1 MQTRTTT
8 NRVLTTKRIE
18 LATLGTSSTSRDE
31 SGEGRDSHADHLP
44 RSGKRGFTFCGS
56 YSAPACRD
64 SPQAQPSLQDGATG
78 PDLHAN
84 EEESDE
90 DIDTSF
96 FEVQALQSKT
106 FASQQDREAL
116 MCENLA
122 KSLRGRPT
130 LPADPND
137 ASRSWKDLKTGI
149 ALPLVSCSFAGC
161 SWHGETDAALRAHL
175 LSDHAAQFRPACGE
189 DDALWFD
196 MYLGAIASI
205 ERKQVPA
212 VGLSKDRQMMNKLT
226 RCYNDETICSLVCTV
241 CGQIKTKT
249 PGENSHIDWQGPAW
263 FAELP
268 KASKTLDANCG
279 WDEWCKQ
286 YGNKA
291 PLDAYGPG
299 RYEGAP
305 QKDWCLE
312 MDLCPAAFDIR

>member
-1 MQTRTTT
+1 MPGSAPDSQ
-8 NRVLTTKRIE
+8 
-18 LATLGTSSTSRDE
+18 DE
-31 SGEGRDSHADHLP
+31 SGGGRASHANHP
-44 RSGKRGFTFCGS
+44 HHSRKRAFVFCGS
-56 YSAPACRD
+56 TSAPACRGC
-64 SPQAQPSLQDGATG
+64 PLAQPPLQDGATG

-96 FEVQALQSKT
+96 FDVRALQSKT
-106 FASQQDREAL
+106 FASQQDREAS
-116 MCENLA
+116 MCEDLA

-130 LPADPND
+130 LPADPSD
-137 ASRSWKDLKTGI
+137 TSRSWEDLKTGI
-149 ALPLVSCSFAGC
+149 ALPEVSCSFTGC
-161 SWHGETDAALRAHL
+161 SWHGEADAALRAHL
-175 LSDHAAQFRPACGE
+175 LSDHAGQCRRTCGE
-189 DDALWFD
+189 DDAFWFD
-196 MYLGAIASI
+196 MYLGAITSI

-241 CGQIKTKT
+241 CGQIKTMT
-249 PGENSHIDWQGPAW
+249 PGENSHINWHGPAW

-268 KASKTLDANCG
+268 KASKTLGANCG

-299 RYEGAP
+299 GSEGVP

-312 MDLCPAAFDIR
+312 MDLYPAAFDIR